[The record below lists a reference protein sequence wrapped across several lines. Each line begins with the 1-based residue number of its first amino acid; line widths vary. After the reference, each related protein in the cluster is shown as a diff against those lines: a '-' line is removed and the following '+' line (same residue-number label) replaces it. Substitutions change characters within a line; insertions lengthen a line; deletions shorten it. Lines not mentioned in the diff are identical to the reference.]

1 MPLTIRLTRTGKKKC
16 PRYRVVATDS
26 RNPRDGRYLEILG
39 SYDPT
44 KAADEAQID
53 MEAVRRW
60 VDKGAQLS
68 PTVRTLIRSRKVEEA
83 AAE

>member
-1 MPLTIRLTRTGKKKC
+1 MPLTIRLTRTGTKKR

-44 KAADEAQID
+44 KDAAEAKLD
-53 MEAVRRW
+53 LEALRRW
-60 VDKGAQLS
+60 IDKGAQVT
-68 PTVRTLIRSRKVEEA
+68 PTVKTLLRKRGAEQV